1 MNVITDL
8 LLSLSGLIRPHLTFV
23 SSALVAT
30 LLVIY
35 GNDVNR
41 AVWTLIRRAHFIV
54 RTLVFI
60 LLCAIGYGL
69 IAVFLVPLVSRLLLM
84 AGSVWF
90 GLIVVLVFVLVG
102 WLAEKHSRRG

>member
-1 MNVITDL
+1 MNFITDL
-8 LLSLSGLIRPHLTFV
+8 LLSLSGLIRPHLTFI

-69 IAVFLVPLVSRLLLM
+69 IAVYLVPVISNLLLM
-84 AGSVWF
+84 AGSVWL
-90 GLIVVLVFVLVG
+90 GIVVVVVFVLVG
-102 WLAEKHSRRG
+102 WLAERHSRRG

>member
-8 LLSLSGLIRPHLTFV
+8 LLSLSGLIRPHLTFI

-30 LLVIY
+30 FLVIY

-41 AVWTLIRRAHFIV
+41 AVWALIRRAHFIV

-69 IAVFLVPLVSRLLLM
+69 IAVYLVPVISNLLLM
-84 AGSVWF
+84 AGSVWL
-90 GLIVVLVFVLVG
+90 GVVVVLVFILVG
-102 WLAEKHSRRG
+102 WLAERHSRRG